1 MKTYESPFCEMEI
14 IEQENSFLQ
23 SVTASSEDYPI
34 TPVTPPFHSRGLW
47 EEDYDE

>member
-14 IEQENSFLQ
+14 IEQEKSFLEG
-23 SVTASSEDYPI
+23 SITAESNDL
-34 TPVTPPFHSRGLW
+34 PVTHVDPFHSRRVW